1 MTSIIIIGGAL
12 LVLLLLI
19 VALISRYRV
28 PGADE
33 AFIVTGT
40 GKGQTGKVYRGTG
53 TFVLPVVQKATRVS
67 LSSVQATLNTSTPAN
82 DGIELAVSATAVV
95 KVGDE
100 PDDVLKA
107 GQRFRDDTSKIKE
120 FVTQQ
125 LSGEL
130 RSIVGTMTAHSIL
143 VDRKAL
149 IEQVAQ
155 AIKSNLGTQG
165 LILDSFSINEV
176 TDADGKYFDDL
187 AAGERAEKSRIAHIA
202 RANADSASSIA
213 QAQAQ
218 REAEQARIANE
229 QAVIEQQRQLDVEQ
243 QQARQV
249 TERAAA
255 EANAAGPLAAAERL
269 LIQTEKDNEVAAK
282 RAELRQTEL
291 DAEIKRPAEARRFE
305 TEQNAAA
312 EKAQLIAEAEAQ
324 ARTVELQGDAQK
336 KAQIAEAE
344 AEAQSTTLRGQADA
358 EAIRLRGQAEAEA
371 ITARAEALTKMD
383 TVGQLELIL
392 DKMPAIVAAAAEPIS
407 GANLTLVGSDTSG
420 VTRSVTSAAAG
431 AFEAIQGVTGL
442 DLRALLNKD
451 AAAAAAAAGT
461 DESAGGTH
469 TDNTVI

>member
-40 GKGQTGKVYRGTG
+40 GKGQAGKVYRGTG

-107 GQRFRDDTSKIKE
+107 GQRFRDDTGKIKE

-312 EKAQLIAEAEAQ
+312 EKAQ
-324 ARTVELQGDAQK
+324 R
-336 KAQIAEAE
+336 IAEAE

-451 AAAAAAAAGT
+451 EAAAAAAAGT
-461 DESAGGTH
+461 DESAGAGGTH